1 MSFWHQTINGRP
13 LIRAARFRSFH
24 DQGVQNLALKISFD
38 AQKQSN
44 YAKSRAKYSS
54 EIFSATMRDARF
66 FPAYVKSPAS
76 AKTIASPV
84 IVVCPKTGRLEK
96 QESTSRKLICVSFHL
111 KIKVPPG
118 FKTLQHSSNPFDKS
132 SLHVSLLRLP
142 YFFFIQDVSS
152 ACKRCGGSKQIR
164 KKDSSGKGNLRK
176 SHTVSGFTSK
186 TLLLNQSIFPPQHG
200 SRT

>member
-1 MSFWHQTINGRP
+1 MSR
-13 LIRAARFRSFH
+13 RF
-24 DQGVQNLALKISFD
+24 V
-38 AQKQSN
+38 
-44 YAKSRAKYSS
+44 
-54 EIFSATMRDARF
+54 
-66 FPAYVKSPAS
+66 
-76 AKTIASPV
+76 
-84 IVVCPKTGRLEK
+84 VVCPKTGRLEK

-142 YFFFIQDVSS
+142 FFFFFPDVYP

-186 TLLLNQSIFPPQHG
+186 TLPSQSICFSRLRSQNTARRSFLLNQSIFPPQQG
-200 SRT
+200 SRICGVEFI

>member
-1 MSFWHQTINGRP
+1 MLFWHQTINGRFFV
-13 LIRAARFRSFH
+13 RAARFRSFH

-84 IVVCPKTGRLEK
+84 QVIRRVGGLEVLERGYVHGHAVIRRVGGLEVRVVDGLPAAFVIRRVGGLE
-96 QESTSRKLICVSFHL
+96 
-111 KIKVPPG
+111 
-118 FKTLQHSSNPFDKS
+118 
-132 SLHVSLLRLP
+132 
-142 YFFFIQDVSS
+142 
-152 ACKRCGGSKQIR
+152 A
-164 KKDSSGKGNLRK
+164 
-176 SHTVSGFTSK
+176 TVSHALSAAHVIRRVGG
-186 TLLLNQSIFPPQHG
+186 LEACGRRNAALQLRYPPCRRVRKRPKHG
-200 SRT
+200 VLGVYITHRFSPYGMFRDMI